1 MLSEFQWKLVGVCK
15 FCGGDIYH
23 NEDEGQAKFF
33 PAQPGCCCE
42 LRGQPETVSDL
53 DRRAEERRNR

>member
-1 MLSEFQWKLVGVCK
+1 MLSEFQWKLAGKCK
-15 FCGGDIYH
+15 HCGGDIYH

-53 DRRAEERRNR
+53 DRGRRKEE